1 MLPRELLEQ
10 FSKPNAWVEINNP
23 EDIKVLSFNPARY
36 AINHSLM
43 KPHEG
48 TARQEIINN
57 VHKSMQLIRFDFEYE
72 TVRKF
77 VNNYLDKVGFKEN
90 ICNDI
95 NPNYIGFVEV

>member
-48 TARQEIINN
+48 SA
-57 VHKSMQLIRFDFEYE
+57 